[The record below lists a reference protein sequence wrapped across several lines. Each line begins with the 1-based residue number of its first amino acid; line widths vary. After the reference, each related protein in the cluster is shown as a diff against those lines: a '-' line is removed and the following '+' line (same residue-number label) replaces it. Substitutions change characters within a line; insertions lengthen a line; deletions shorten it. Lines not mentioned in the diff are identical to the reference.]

1 MISRQASRLQVHTT
15 QVWMLSKV
23 NRRPGDRTRYERWHR
38 KNSTTI
44 LRSVKNLSSEGIMW
58 SGQVN
63 ECDFRS

>member
-23 NRRPGDRTRYERWHR
+23 NSTTR

-44 LRSVKNLSSEGIMW
+44 LRSVKNLSSKGIMW